1 MCLNRGQMILRGK
14 GNFMKQLA
22 FCEYCMT
29 EIEYKINEVNKTSTL
44 LEDEINYIGK
54 EASCTDCGNE
64 IFVSNICDYNLKSL
78 YEEYRNKHN
87 IIKIMELERI
97 MIKYS
102 INKEALS
109 ILLGWKRETISRFLD
124 GDMITSS
131 HSDILKKIYKNPNY
145 YSIILQTNKERIEI
159 IEYNKSRQT
168 VKAILNKDATE
179 EKIDSVIKYLLI
191 RCEDITPLTIQK
203 LLYYIQGFYYMF
215 MDNFIFAQDCEAS
228 IKGPVYVSVQDRYEK
243 FGYEVINN
251 DILADEN
258 LRLEDVER
266 NVVESVIKFY
276 GCYSGKILEQ
286 MTKNEVPWMLVRTK
300 SISENNIPNK
310 IIEKKLIEIYFKG
323 LKEKY
328 SMTNLLDV
336 QKYSTELFN
345 KISM

>member
-1 MCLNRGQMILRGK
+1 MGS
-14 GNFMKQLA
+14 FMKNSA
-22 FCEYCMT
+22 FCEYCMN
-29 EIEYKINEVNKTSTL
+29 EINYKINEVNKTSIL
-44 LEDEINYIGK
+44 KDEEINYIAK
-54 EASCTDCGNE
+54 EARCTDCGNE
-64 IFVSNICDYNLKSL
+64 IFVSDICDYNLESL

-87 IIKIMELERI
+87 IIKIMEIERI

-102 INKEALS
+102 ISKEALS

-168 VKAILNKDATE
+168 VKAILNKDSTE
-179 EKIDSVIKYLLI
+179 KKIDSVIKYLLI

-203 LLYYIQGFYYMF
+203 LLYYVQGFYYMF
-215 MDNFIFAQDCEAS
+215 MDNFIFSEDCEAS
-228 IKGPVYVSVQDRYEK
+228 IKGPVYVSVQDRYER

-251 DILADEN
+251 DILANDE
-258 LRLEDVER
+258 LILEDVER
-266 NVVESVIKFY
+266 NVVESIIKFY

-286 MTKNEVPWMLVRTK
+286 MTKNESPWMLVRTK
-300 SISENNIPNK
+300 NINENNIPNK

-323 LKEKY
+323 LREKY
-328 SMTNLLDV
+328 KMANLLDV
-336 QKYSTELFN
+336 QKYSTDLFD